1 LGRRYEEKVDIE
13 ELARLENPEDSSGG
27 KIRVK
32 MPNRKINEMFA
43 FAEQI
48 LGGRRV
54 TVLCEDGETRMA
66 RIPGKMRRRQWVR
79 DGDLIIVWPW
89 DFQDSKA
96 DVKHRYSKTQA
107 MYLSRK
113 GVLPKELDFFGMN
126 TASDDDDDEFAD
138 TFGIVDTP
146 DEEEVVLDDADAD
159 ADDDDDDDE
168 EKEDVSKDKDFFNLQ
183 NEYLKWPKFRAFL
196 NECLRLFPASP
207 NAMIRQ
213 LRFEEI
219 EIDDAVLA
227 SNMSLKQ
234 ELENGYL
241 EVAEVECEDKS
252 DTESSVYHLYNHC
265 IVHANIMGA
274 HLRPQEFEN
283 PLQFDIDRW
292 LTNDGRRFTSKKCAT
307 LLTFGVGR
315 RNCPGM
321 TLAMKQLYMIIAL
334 LLCKYRFY
342 IEDDDEQVFEPTFSG
357 TLWLEPQI
365 ELKVKFRTQNE
376 AEL

>member
-1 LGRRYEEKVDIE
+1 MGRRYEEKVDIE

-89 DFQDSKA
+89 DFQDAKA

-126 TASDDDDDEFAD
+126 TANDDDDDEFAD

-146 DEEEVVLDDADAD
+146 EEEVVAA
-159 ADDDDDDDE
+159 ADDDDDVDDMFGSDDE
-168 EKEDVSKDKDFFNLQ
+168 ETTSSEETVADEVVEETPHVPVE
-183 NEYLKWPKFRAFL
+183 EY
-196 NECLRLFPASP
+196 PA
-207 NAMIRQ
+207 
-213 LRFEEI
+213 
-219 EIDDAVLA
+219 
-227 SNMSLKQ
+227 
-234 ELENGYL
+234 
-241 EVAEVECEDKS
+241 
-252 DTESSVYHLYNHC
+252 
-265 IVHANIMGA
+265 
-274 HLRPQEFEN
+274 
-283 PLQFDIDRW
+283 
-292 LTNDGRRFTSKKCAT
+292 
-307 LLTFGVGR
+307 
-315 RNCPGM
+315 
-321 TLAMKQLYMIIAL
+321 
-334 LLCKYRFY
+334 
-342 IEDDDEQVFEPTFSG
+342 EDDGAESDDDDDD
-357 TLWLEPQI
+357 LEA
-365 ELKVKFRTQNE
+365 LFG
-376 AEL
+376 